1 MQRSWGLRSIG
12 EVIDVTMVD
21 VLSDALSRIMNS
33 ERAGKSECL
42 IVPASKLVA
51 NVLKVLLRAGYIGNF
66 EYIDDGRH
74 GKLKV
79 QLLGRINKIAT
90 IRPRRPIKVKDFEK
104 VEKQYL
110 PSHNMGLI
118 ILSTSKGVMSHTEAK
133 QLNVGGV
140 LLAYVY

>member
-1 MQRSWGLRSIG
+1 M
-12 EVIDVTMVD
+12 TMMD
-21 VLSDALSRIMNS
+21 VLSDALARIMNS
-33 ERAGKSECL
+33 EAAAKSECL

-66 EYIDDGRH
+66 EFIDDGRH

-79 QLLGRINKIAT
+79 QLLGRINQIAA
-90 IRPRRPIKVKDFEK
+90 IRPRRPVKVKEFEK

-110 PSHNMGLI
+110 PSYGMGLL
-118 ILSTSKGVMSHTEAK
+118 ILSTSKGVMSHMEAK
-133 QLNVGGV
+133 RLNIGGV